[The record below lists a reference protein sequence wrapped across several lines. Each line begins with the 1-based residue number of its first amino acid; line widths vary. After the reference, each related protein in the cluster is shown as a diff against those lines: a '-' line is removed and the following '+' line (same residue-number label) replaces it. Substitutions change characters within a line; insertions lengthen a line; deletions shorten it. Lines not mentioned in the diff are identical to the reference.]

1 MQARLAAAEVS
12 VEINRNEAQAR
23 EEEAK
28 GEAAYVELTGNAEAT
43 RTQAIGLAEAK
54 AIEAQGIARAEG
66 YRAQAEA
73 LGQTP
78 TAVVAVANAVSDG
91 HVDVMPQVLVTGGGG
106 GFEGL
111 AATIMGYLTAGNG
124 SGNGHPRSRDRDDTT
139 ADGGPA
145 PEGAKGVANAADV
158 VDTDTVP
165 PVPTDDRGVP
175 AALPEP

>member
-1 MQARLAAAEVS
+1 
-12 VEINRNEAQAR
+12 
-23 EEEAK
+23 
-28 GEAAYVELTGNAEAT
+28 
-43 RTQAIGLAEAK
+43 
-54 AIEAQGIARAEG
+54 
-66 YRAQAEA
+66 

-124 SGNGHPRSRDRDDTT
+124 SGNGRPAPRSADRDTT

-145 PEGAKGVANAADV
+145 PDTRPADV

-165 PVPTDDRGVP
+165 DGPPTDDRGVP
-175 AALPEP
+175 AVLPEPKD